1 MTQNLLNSPC
11 HHSLPTASALFLLF
25 TVFLFIRV
33 PDIEFNKVAGPPL
46 SITTVGI
53 TGLELSIF
61 LDKFLSQFLEGI
73 MDLISGLGA
82 GFGE

>member
-1 MTQNLLNSPC
+1 MTLNLLNLPC
-11 HHSLPTASALFLLF
+11 HVSLPTASAFFLLF

-33 PDIEFNKVAGPPL
+33 PYIEFDKVACPPL
-46 SITTVGI
+46 SITAVVI

-73 MDLISGLGA
+73 MDLISSLGA